1 MRGKIDGKDNLGSI
15 LISAPYF
22 DITREITQC
31 LEVCLLICKLR
42 LNNENINSIMMI
54 GQERLVCDENQE
66 EGSCGKLSL
75 ILGILDLVTLL
86 TEPTTSLST
95 C

>member
-1 MRGKIDGKDNLGSI
+1 MLSKRSL
-15 LISAPYF
+15 
-22 DITREITQC
+22 
-31 LEVCLLICKLR
+31 
-42 LNNENINSIMMI
+42 INSIMMI